1 MGLDILPL
9 IFEQDSQVLERPRDG
24 HLVIRSLGERQCFLL
39 QRACCCKV
47 PFLPGNYTQQ
57 TEYVNN
63 ASCVFEFPVQFQAL
77 PQECL
82 LPVNLVFCI
91 IQQVCSSLERLRP
104 RQCHRSLAYRQ
115 RPFQEHSSFTPVTA
129 RRPERFQCSI
139 HPQSQLCQIHLCPRS
154 FHQPPKC

>member
-77 PQECL
+77 LQECL

-91 IQQVCSSLERLRP
+91 IQQICSSLKRFCP
-104 RQCHRSLAYRQ
+104 RQRHDFLACLQ
-115 RPFQEHSSFTPVTA
+115 RHLHKHSPLTPVSA
-129 RRPERFQCSI
+129 CCPE
-139 HPQSQLCQIHLCPRS
+139 
-154 FHQPPKC
+154 